1 MAKQV
6 VCPPCGE
13 VITGADD
20 DELVTNVIGHA
31 KNHGHEIGEDARSEI
46 LAGAQEV

>member
-20 DELVTNVIGHA
+20 DELVSKVIGHA
-31 KNHGHEIGEDARSEI
+31 TTHGHELGEDARSEI
-46 LAGAQEV
+46 LSGATEV

>member
-13 VITGADD
+13 VISGEND

-31 KNHGHEIGEDARSEI
+31 KNHGHELGDNDRAEM
-46 LAGAQEV
+46 LAGAQAV